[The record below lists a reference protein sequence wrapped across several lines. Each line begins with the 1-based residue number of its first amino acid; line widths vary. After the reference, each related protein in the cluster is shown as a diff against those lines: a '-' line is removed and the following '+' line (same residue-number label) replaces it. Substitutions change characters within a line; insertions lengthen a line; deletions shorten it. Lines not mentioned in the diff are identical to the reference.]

1 MPLKARA
8 VRMMSLAMPMPKKT
22 MSSEKYSLINCFMR
36 VGLRDRRGATPS
48 HHGIYSSAILRPID
62 VVITFVCSVVLV
74 GPSVV
79 LVVLRAG
86 SLGLE
91 FHWCGRGLH

>member
-1 MPLKARA
+1 MMAAARSTP
-8 VRMMSLAMPMPKKT
+8 RKQML
-22 MSSEKYSLINCFMR
+22 SEKYCWINRFMR

-74 GPSVV
+74 TP
-79 LVVLRAG
+79 RAG